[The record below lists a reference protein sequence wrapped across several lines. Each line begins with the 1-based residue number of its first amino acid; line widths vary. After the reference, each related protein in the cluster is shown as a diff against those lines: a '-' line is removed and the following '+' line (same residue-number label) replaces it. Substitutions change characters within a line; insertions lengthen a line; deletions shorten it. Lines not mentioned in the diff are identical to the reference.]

1 MGARGT
7 ENTSEGKQAVCR
19 TSSHL
24 SNSTYRKIKRVLSF
38 KRRVFGQ
45 RLEETAVYERRY
57 GEHAAPLVVEQC
69 VAFIRER
76 GLEEVGLFRQPGQAT
91 LVKELQVAFDA
102 GEKPTFDSSTD
113 VHTVASLLKLYLRE
127 LPEPVVPFS
136 CYQEFLQ
143 CGKRVHLE
151 RRQAL
156 EDLKKLLRELPVA
169 NFSLLHYV
177 CRFLFEVQSHSHINK
192 MSIQNLATV
201 FGPNILRPKADDPE
215 SIIEGAALV
224 QQLMS
229 ELIQEC
235 DGLFV
240 KDAEAGHGPSSL
252 LPPEPP
258 ADSAQ
263 WVQRSCPA
271 RLEEGGPGRHQASP
285 QLSLPFASPPR
296 ESPQPTRNTPTAQ
309 HALEMEHCLPALRT
323 TSPGGLA
330 DFACSSYRLPHSQR
344 EILAEK
350 AAPLLRTGPPYHSL
364 LQEAHQASDAHESTL
379 SVYDN
384 IHLTSPDRARAD
396 GSVPRL
402 NPPKDDIASADSS
415 SWSSCEIVLEGGALS
430 VSLGSGGRSSSR
442 TDADQPGSLTSLVIS
457 DGSPSSCSGTFL
469 PPAGSDHL
477 PPPHSSNRS
486 IQSLVTGLQQQMAR
500 QKEEYE
506 SQIRSLEQRNEALQG
521 EVSILHANL
530 EQQRHWY
537 NVVQIKMRNAE
548 RACADAD
555 RRNALLQQEMEQFFD
570 TFGELTK
577 EARKTERIIQSF

>member
-7 ENTSEGKQAVCR
+7 ENAPEGKQAVCR

-45 RLEETAVYERRY
+45 RLEETVVYERRY

-69 VAFIRER
+69 VAFIREH
-76 GLEEVGLFRQPGQAT
+76 GLQEVGLFRQPGQAT
-91 LVKELQVAFDA
+91 LVKELQVAFDT

-136 CYQEFLQ
+136 RYQEFLQ

-151 RRQAL
+151 RRQTL
-156 EDLKKLLRELPVA
+156 EDLKKLLHELPVA

-192 MSIQNLATV
+192 MSTQNLATV

-235 DGLFV
+235 DGLFL
-240 KDAEAGHGPSSL
+240 KDAEAGHGPGSL

-258 ADSAQ
+258 ADSAR
-263 WVQRSCPA
+263 WVQRSCPTTLA
-271 RLEEGGPGRHQASP
+271 EGGPGRHQASP
-285 QLSLPFASPPR
+285 QLSLPFASTPR
-296 ESPQPTRNTPTAQ
+296 ESPQPTGNTPPAQ
-309 HALEMEHCLPALRT
+309 HASEMELCLPAPHT
-323 TSPGGLA
+323 TTPGGLG
-330 DFACSSYRLPHSQR
+330 DFAHSSYRLPHSQR
-344 EILAEK
+344 QVLVEK
-350 AAPLLRTGPPYHSL
+350 ATPLLRTGPPYHSL

-384 IHLTSPDRARAD
+384 IHLANHNRAC
-396 GSVPRL
+396 
-402 NPPKDDIASADSS
+402 ADSS
-415 SWSSCEIVLEGGALS
+415 SWSSCEIILEGAALS
-430 VSLGSGGRSSSR
+430 VSPGSGGHCSSR
-442 TDADQPGSLTSLVIS
+442 TDVDQPGPGSLTSLVIS
-457 DGSPSSCSGTFL
+457 DGSPSSCSDTFL

-477 PPPHSSNRS
+477 PALHSSSRS

-521 EVSILHANL
+521 EVSILRGSL

-537 NVVQIKMRNAE
+537 SVVQIKMRNAE